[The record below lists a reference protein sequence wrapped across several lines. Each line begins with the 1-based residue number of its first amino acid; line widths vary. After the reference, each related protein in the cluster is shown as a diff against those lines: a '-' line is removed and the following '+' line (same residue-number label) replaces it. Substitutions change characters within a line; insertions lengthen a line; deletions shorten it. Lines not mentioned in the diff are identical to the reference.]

1 MPAVTAA
8 DFALSINVA
17 TTTTT
22 TTTAAA
28 ATATSKVTAIDRCCS
43 LNTVTQSGCLS
54 TTGCFKISAPL
65 LNSAGFT
72 VVKIQ
77 MALVLYVE
85 T

>member
-54 TTGCFKISAPL
+54 TTGCFKKSAPL

-72 VVKIQ
+72 VV
-77 MALVLYVE
+77 LYVE